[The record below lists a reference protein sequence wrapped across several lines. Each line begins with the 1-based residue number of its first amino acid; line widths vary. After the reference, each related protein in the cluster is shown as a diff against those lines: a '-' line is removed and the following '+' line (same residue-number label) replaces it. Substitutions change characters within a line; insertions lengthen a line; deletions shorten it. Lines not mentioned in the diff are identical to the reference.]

1 MNPNG
6 LRTSYLWE
14 EILQKESL
22 SDILENYAQVIKK
35 KDEKTGKVKVSV
47 VWPRYHQLDVVRK
60 LLAETREHGVGQRF
74 LIQHSAGSGKSNSIT
89 WLAYQLVG
97 LLDGTKPLMDSVIVV
112 TDRVN
117 LDKQI
122 RNNIAAFKRLSNLVA
137 WADSAET
144 LRLNL
149 ESGKR

>member
-1 MNPNG
+1 
-6 LRTSYLWE
+6 
-14 EILQKESL
+14 
-22 SDILENYAQVIKK
+22 
-35 KDEKTGKVKVSV
+35 
-47 VWPRYHQLDVVRK
+47 
-60 LLAETREHGVGQRF
+60 
-74 LIQHSAGSGKSNSIT
+74 
-89 WLAYQLVG
+89 
-97 LLDGTKPLMDSVIVV
+97 MDSVIVV